1 MSTSDIYFYSDN
13 SGNTLIIDKS
23 NCSLEENTE
32 QTGPKSIDRIPVYD
46 SSGNQIWWQ
55 GPNNPYDPYNSTF
68 YETKYTIS
76 GLNNSSTI
84 EIKNTNGF
92 YYIDLNNWVEKSN
105 NGSTLTFNYS
115 TNPTLSVINST
126 EISIRKGLYNIT
138 SFLDKGLTNTSNTIK
153 RFI

>member
-13 SGNTLIIDKS
+13 SGNKLIIDTS

-55 GPNNPYDPYNSTF
+55 GPNNPYDPYDSKF

-92 YYIDLNNWVEKSN
+92 YYIDLNNWVEESN